1 MELDFDSDQEALRDS
16 VRAFLA
22 VECPIAAVR
31 EIVETRIAGGQI
43 EPTVLHTKMS
53 DLGWPAL
60 TVPEA
65 AGGLG
70 LGAIELAL
78 VAEELG
84 RAVAPGPLFSTLT
97 QFVPVVAELGSPDQ
111 LLALLGPVATGESS
125 GTLAIAEA
133 TGSVDP
139 AMTTAIATPSSTGF
153 IITGTKHLVMEP
165 ATDGS
170 IVVIARLPDTEGDD
184 GVGAFVVPVA
194 DMRIDPIDSVD
205 PSRRLATVAFDA
217 VDVGGDHTLADPGP
231 ETAAVLRRSVQAA
244 TVGLA
249 LDAVGAAQQ
258 LFDISLEYVKQREQF
273 GVPIGSFQ
281 AIKHKFA
288 DMLIL
293 LERARALGYFAALT
307 IAEDDPRRALAT
319 AMAKAAAGD
328 AVSRIAKEAIQ
339 VHGGIGY
346 TWESDVHLYVRR
358 IESDAVLFGTAQQH
372 RQTIADLIGV

>member
-1 MELDFDSDQEALRDS
+1 M
-16 VRAFLA
+16 
-22 VECPIAAVR
+22 
-31 EIVETRIAGGQI
+31 
-43 EPTVLHTKMS
+43 EPT
-53 DLGWPAL
+53 AN
-60 TVPEA
+60 
-65 AGGLG
+65 
-70 LGAIELAL
+70 
-78 VAEELG
+78 
-84 RAVAPGPLFSTLT
+84 
-97 QFVPVVAELGSPDQ
+97 
-111 LLALLGPVATGESS
+111 
-125 GTLAIAEA
+125 
-133 TGSVDP
+133 
-139 AMTTAIATPSSTGF
+139 
-153 IITGTKHLVMEP
+153 
-165 ATDGS
+165 GS
-170 IVVIARLPDTEGDD
+170 IVVVARLPDTEGDH

-194 DMRIDPIDSVD
+194 ATRIDPIDSVD

-217 VDVGGDHTLADPGP
+217 VDVAGDHTLGDPGP
-231 ETAAVLRRSVQAA
+231 GTAAVLRRSVQAA

-293 LERARALGYFAALT
+293 LERARALGFFAALT

-358 IESDAVLFGTAQQH
+358 VESDAVLFGTAAHH
-372 RQTIADLIGV
+372 RQTVADLIGL